1 MKKILLTLFALTV
14 FGQMYSQNENDIVVI
29 RVLEDTKPTTR
40 TNRSVALCPVE
51 CLYHTM
57 TSMLELTFQP
67 GLGEADVT
75 LDNLSTGETGSYFGN
90 NGMAVMTITVSPN
103 SCYTMSIVTES
114 GRTFKASFLTGDSEE
129 DM

>member
-1 MKKILLTLFALTV
+1 
-14 FGQMYSQNENDIVVI
+14 
-29 RVLEDTKPTTR
+29 
-40 TNRSVALCPVE
+40 
-51 CLYHTM
+51 
-57 TSMLELTFQP
+57 MLELTFQP

-90 NGMAVMTITVSPN
+90 NGLAMAVMTITVSPN

>member
-1 MKKILLTLFALTV
+1 MKKIFLTLFALTV
-14 FGQMYSQNENDIVVI
+14 FGQMYSQNENDTVVI

-67 GLGEADVT
+67 GLGGADVT

-90 NGMAVMTITVSPN
+90 NGVAVMTISVTPN

>member
-75 LDNLSTGETGSYFGN
+75 LDNLSTGEGQWTEKNLKSEMKCVNLRDLFKR
-90 NGMAVMTITVSPN
+90 VS
-103 SCYTMSIVTES
+103 E
-114 GRTFKASFLTGDSEE
+114 RLWEAEKK
-129 DM
+129 